1 MNLTEH
7 IEKIAQKTDDSK
19 MIAITK
25 SLMSDIRPVM
35 KFLNCTKEQAL
46 MFALIFFHTLET
58 GDADLSDLAR
68 HLQVP
73 VMRMLKYKKD
83 LDQLI
88 KKRLIRQQENMG
100 PLRKTNS
107 VSYYVHSQVIDSI
120 LRKKLMF
127 NVGKISNNYDFI
139 IRIVEE
145 MESSA
150 DDVGGFV
157 NLEADFLELCRENK
171 DLFTANKLLK
181 SRDFP
186 VHEKLVLVQIT
197 FKLMEGEEEVS
208 VSDACSF
215 LEGNKSFQLKVRRAF
230 INGKSRLFVRG
241 LIESRPGMF
250 RNENELTITDKGLE
264 YLLGNESEQFA
275 LRSKRIKNEIQ
286 PGKISL
292 VELFLNT
299 GEAKQMK
306 TLEEL
311 FDLKKFEEV
320 TGRMKKKKMKA
331 GIPVLLYGSP
341 GTGKTES
348 VYQLARKTG
357 RSIIPVEISQTKS
370 MWFGE
375 SEKMIKDVFEKYK
388 YISQNNKVCPILLF
402 NEADGIFSRRTT
414 KLDAPV
420 SQTLNAIQNIILQE
434 MEDFEGI
441 MVATTNLTD
450 NLDKAFDR
458 RFLYKVKFEIP
469 DKTTR
474 NKIMHN
480 KLPFLTPKA
489 IGQLCEQFS
498 LTGGQMANIA
508 KKCNIHELLKG
519 KLPSPGEIED
529 LCREELG
536 LQDKNK
542 LGF

>member
-1 MNLTEH
+1 MNITDH
-7 IEKIAQKTDDSK
+7 IERIAQKAEDSK
-19 MIAITK
+19 LKAITK
-25 SLMSDIRPVM
+25 NMMPDIKPVM
-35 KFLNCTKEQAL
+35 DFLGCTKEQAL
-46 MFALIFFHTLET
+46 IFALIFYHTLES

-68 HLQVP
+68 HFQIP

-83 LDQLI
+83 LDHLT
-88 KKRLIRQQENMG
+88 KNRLIRQQENRG
-100 PLRKTNS
+100 PFRKTNS
-107 VSYYVHSQVIDSI
+107 VAYYVHSKVIDGI
-120 LRKKLMF
+120 LRKKLKF
-127 NVGKISNNYDFI
+127 NAVKISNNFDFI
-139 IRIVEE
+139 IRVVEE
-145 MESSA
+145 IESSA
-150 DDVGGFV
+150 EDVGGFD

-171 DLFTANKLLK
+171 NLFTANKLLNSK
-181 SRDFP
+181 DFP
-186 VHEKLVLVQIT
+186 VYEKLILVLIA
-197 FKLMEGEEEVS
+197 FKLMEGEEEVT

-215 LEGNKSFQLKVRRAF
+215 LEGNKSFQLKVRRSF
-230 INGKSRLFVRG
+230 INGCSKLFVRG

-264 YLLGNESEQFA
+264 YLLGDESEQFA
-275 LRSKRIKNEIQ
+275 LRSNRVKNEIQ
-286 PGKISL
+286 PAKISS
-292 VELFLNT
+292 VKLFLNT
-299 GEAKQMK
+299 SEAKQLK

-320 TGRMKKKKMKA
+320 SSRMKKKKMKA

-357 RSIIPVEISQTKS
+357 RSIIPVEISKTKS

-388 YISQNNKVCPILLF
+388 QISHNSKVCPILLF
-402 NEADGIFSRRTT
+402 NEADGIFSKRTT
-414 KLDAPV
+414 KLDSPV
-420 SQTLNAIQNIILQE
+420 SQTLNAMQNIILQE

-469 DKTTR
+469 EKATR
-474 NKIMHN
+474 VKIMQN
-480 KLPFLTPKA
+480 KLPFLTPLAVKT
-489 IGQLCEQFS
+489 LCGQFS

-508 KKCNIHELLKG
+508 KKCNIHELLNG
-519 KLPSPGEIED
+519 KLPNPGEIEN
-529 LCREELG
+529 LCRDELG
-536 LQDKNK
+536 LQAKNK